1 MMQQNPQLLSCPPR
15 DPPRWTGPPP
25 LARRRKGL
33 PTNIKPI
40 YAPRHYAS
48 LAMNGVA
55 RLQNCAS
62 YRGPRRTSLRASAS
76 KARMAGSSGR
86 SG

>member
-1 MMQQNPQLLSCPPR
+1 LMQQNPQLLSCPPR

-25 LARRRKGL
+25 LARRRKRL

-48 LAMNGVA
+48 LAMNGVDKVA
-55 RLQNCAS
+55 ELRLIPWA
-62 YRGPRRTSLRASAS
+62 
-76 KARMAGSSGR
+76 KAHLVAG
-86 SG
+86 